1 MEVLI
6 VVAVAVGVWFFF
18 FRNKEEKSAVAE
30 EAAPYKVEAPAETTT
45 VAHNVAGL
53 TVLDTVPVAPAEAAP
68 APVAEEAKPKKKPS
82 AKKPA
87 TPRKKKAV

>member
-1 MEVLI
+1 MEILI

-30 EAAPYKVEAPAETTT
+30 ESAPYKVEAPAETTT

-53 TVLDTVPVAPAEAAP
+53 TVVDTVPVAPAEAAP
-68 APVAEEAKPKKKPS
+68 APVAEDKPKKKPA